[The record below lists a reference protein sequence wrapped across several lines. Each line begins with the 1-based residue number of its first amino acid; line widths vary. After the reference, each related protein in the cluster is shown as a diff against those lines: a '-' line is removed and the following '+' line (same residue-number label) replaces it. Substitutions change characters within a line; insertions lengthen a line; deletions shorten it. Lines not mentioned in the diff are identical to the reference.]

1 MFQSNESKILAVAA
15 QTDII
20 RGKNHCCLCRV
31 LQGRIMK
38 CEKCMCR
45 DCLKVGSSLF
55 FSDSY
60 ILVYYALYHHKLTIF
75 TPVCKTAPAKHV
87 SNTIF
92 VLLSFGDEPC
102 SSVLDHF
109 WLIDFAFIV
118 GVPDRTS
125 DGIVRD
131 LQTCF
136 LTEFELVLRFRR
148 RKPRVLLVFV
158 QTLFTWP
165 FHE

>member
-1 MFQSNESKILAVAA
+1 MNVSIERIKTIGGCGSQLQA
-15 QTDII
+15 DII

-60 ILVYYALYHHKLTIF
+60 ILVYYALYHHKLIIF

-87 SNTIF
+87 SNTRCL
-92 VLLSFGDEPC
+92 LLSFGDEPC

-118 GVPDRTS
+118 GVPGRTS

-131 LQTCF
+131 L
-136 LTEFELVLRFRR
+136 
-148 RKPRVLLVFV
+148 
-158 QTLFTWP
+158 
-165 FHE
+165 